1 MTKNTFKQNFLRRKG
16 FVLTASVATAIS
28 ILGIG
33 LILINNNRQDGTA
46 FASFD
51 NALLQVRQVI
61 GVSPDNTNLIGPT
74 PTNDNR
80 DVLAGPVGPNQD
92 TVVGTP
98 VTGPVNPTKPS
109 DTPTKEPLNT
119 PVSNETKSPATTVET
134 TTRPVTTQPQ
144 TPVTTPSKEVEP
156 ITIITIENCVN
167 VGNNLSLATVTYEK
181 TVKLFQEKYDN
192 LDSKLTKLIGQ
203 SELEKKDVKSLKEI
217 SQKLQ
222 TEISLFRSNSQLFL
236 GSLNEARAGVCT
248 KKTTDFGQILIK
260 SRDILSLLSNNATK
274 IDSLLQKSLKDEL
287 QKFN

>member
-16 FVLTASVATAIS
+16 FVLTASVATALS

-98 VTGPVNPTKPS
+98 VAKPVNPTKPS